1 MNNQRIV
8 CAAIKMKDGTVIC
21 GPRHFDDIMRNQ
33 LMRNQL
39 VWNPEWNRAEQGF
52 VNQYG
57 VFLTR
62 EKAYQIAEKNGQI
75 IRDIGYKGNKLFS
88 EHLY

>member
-1 MNNQRIV
+1 MKQRIV
-8 CAAIKMKDGTVIC
+8 CAAIKMPDGTIVC

-39 VWNPEWNRAEQGF
+39 VWNPEWNKAEQGF
-52 VNQYG
+52 VTQYG

-62 EKAYQIAEKNGQI
+62 EKAYEIAEKNGQI
-75 IRDIGYKGNKLFS
+75 VNNTGYKGNKLFS